1 MHRPFIDRAELSRRV
16 RIVTVV
22 VGLNTILVVVVVV
35 VVFIRSYATAF
46 PYKLSVEDNT
56 SNDFSF
62 DLLKFEEKG
71 WE

>member
-1 MHRPFIDRAELSRRV
+1 
-16 RIVTVV
+16 